1 MHCNLGSFE
10 LLFFIFICGIRV
22 SLIGSRYNLGV
33 IVESKST
40 LITTQKSTLLVAS
53 FLFGWKFQNSTFLAS
68 LLLSWDVAFNVF
80 GTLRKNTNADRRN
93 YALFA

>member
-1 MHCNLGSFE
+1 MQNA
-10 LLFFIFICGIRV
+10 
-22 SLIGSRYNLGV
+22 
-33 IVESKST
+33 
-40 LITTQKSTLLVAS
+40 TLLVAS

-68 LLLSWDVAFNVF
+68 LLLSWDVAFNVL

>member
-10 LLFFIFICGIRV
+10 FLFIFFGMRV
-22 SLIGSRYNLGV
+22 SLIGFRYNLGV

-40 LITTQKSTLLVAS
+40 LITMQNSTLLVAS